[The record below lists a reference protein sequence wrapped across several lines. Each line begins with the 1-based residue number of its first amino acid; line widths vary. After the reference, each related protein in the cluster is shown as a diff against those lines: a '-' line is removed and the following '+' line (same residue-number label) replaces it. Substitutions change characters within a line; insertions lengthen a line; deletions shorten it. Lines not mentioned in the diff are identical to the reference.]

1 MRLLGIS
8 IFSCLRHIIVIPEN
22 RITLP
27 NESEILLYLYS
38 INQLLCLHSREA
50 DQKVKLTW
58 VSLFRFSAFEGVHLV
73 FAVRSEDRLRFAP
86 IKPDVI
92 WPLNHHIIAVSHQ
105 NSYNFEY

>member
-1 MRLLGIS
+1 MNLIHLTDKFEFLGVFLTS
-8 IFSCLRHIIVIPEN
+8 THAPTKRPASRHQTVP
-22 RITLP
+22 RAAHP
-27 NESEILLYLYS
+27 
-38 INQLLCLHSREA
+38 QEA